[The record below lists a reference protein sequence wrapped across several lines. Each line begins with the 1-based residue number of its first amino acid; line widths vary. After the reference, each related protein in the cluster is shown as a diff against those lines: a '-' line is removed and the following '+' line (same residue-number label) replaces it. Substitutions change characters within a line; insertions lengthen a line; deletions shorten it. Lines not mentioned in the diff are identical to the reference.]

1 MKLEKYSWKFPS
13 YEGPGDQGIND
24 GGISMFKGSQLY
36 NSLAREICQ
45 NSLDAKANGENTVIV
60 KFKCAT
66 LNKKIILLFR
76 D

>member
-60 KFKCAT
+60 KFKCEKHQ
-66 LNKKIILLFR
+66 NS
-76 D
+76 